1 MTNSSPDNAMMT
13 PTKVGEALN
22 DTFRDYG
29 ILLGGS
35 SMGKGLQKA
44 TTYYI
49 GHHLS
54 AKTVPDYYK
63 LDGAQDLKA
72 DIVSDPAE
80 DSFYVCDI
88 GVVMSQFWQWRKYF
102 PRVESFYA
110 VKCNPDPL
118 VIRTLAILGSNFDCA
133 SRTEF
138 RLVQE
143 ICKDLPR
150 TPEIIYANPCKSRVH
165 LIEAVCK
172 GVKIV
177 TFDNAAEIVKCAAVS
192 KKIKL
197 VLRIITD
204 DKGSQCRLSTKFGAP
219 RQKWRP
225 LLATAKIY
233 GLEVVG
239 VSFHV
244 GSGCRDASRY
254 ELALNDAKEIF
265 EMAENEFGYKMTLL
279 DIGGGFPGETHS
291 TWNPAALDQGLDIHD
306 EKDVNHEGLEV
317 EKINTI
323 EEEKKEEGDDRFMFF
338 TEIAERVSPMLD
350 RLFPEESGVRLI
362 AEPGRYYVAAYST
375 IVTSVVS
382 CRDNAVDS
390 MFTPD
395 AVDDIKASN
404 DLDGISRKE
413 EESLVRRRGE
423 SFAED
428 GNPIMENILEEMAD
442 YSKLFARQ
450 NLAQQGADVYNDPL
464 DLYKEGFA
472 TAVDLLGPP
481 EEDQK
486 DTKFHTKEGMDKCH
500 LTNSATNK
508 AEDAGLLTFAAAG
521 EAVNDVVSQAIADS
535 SPLQDDYAY
544 YINDG
549 VYGAFNN
556 LVFDHATVRA
566 RHFRYTPSFADTVKV
581 SEIDGL
587 RRLHK
592 STTPKLDLE
601 NDKDNKLYASTVFGP
616 TCDSIDVIA
625 RSVLLPKLKV
635 GDWLYFQNMGA
646 YTSAAAS
653 TFNGFTPTDKFY
665 VCSIM
670 PEYFEKL
677 AVGPEAVTDNI
688 NKGKKDEVL

>member
-1 MTNSSPDNAMMT
+1 MT
-13 PTKVGEALN
+13 PVEIRDALH
-22 DTFRDYG
+22 DTFKKNG
-29 ILLGGS
+29 IVLGGAS
-35 SMGKGLQKA
+35 VGKGLQQA
-44 TTYYI
+44 ATYYI
-49 GHHLS
+49 GQHL
-54 AKTVPDYYK
+54 AGKAVPDYYK
-63 LDGAQDLKA
+63 LDGAQDLKV
-72 DIVSDPAE
+72 DIVSDPVE

-88 GVVMSQFWQWRKYF
+88 GVVMSQYWQWRKFF
-102 PRVESFYA
+102 PRVETFYA

-143 ICKDLPR
+143 VCKDLPR
-150 TPEIIYANPCKSRVH
+150 KPEIIYANPCKSRVH

-177 TFDNAAEIVKCAAVS
+177 TFDNAAEIVKCAQVS
-192 KKIKL
+192 KKIQL

-225 LLATAKIY
+225 LLATARRH

-291 TWNPAALDQGLDIHD
+291 TWNPADLDD
-306 EKDVNHEGLEV
+306 EAEVDDDDDDEDDEINEGLEV
-317 EKINTI
+317 EKINNF
-323 EEEKKEEGDDRFMFF
+323 EEEKKSETGDEDDRFMFF

-350 RLFPEESGVRLI
+350 RLFPKESGVRLI
-362 AEPGRYYVAAYST
+362 AEPGRYFVAAYST
-375 IVTSVVS
+375 IMTSIVS
-382 CRDNAVDS
+382 CRDNAVDT
-390 MFTPD
+390 MIAPD
-395 AVDDIKASN
+395 AVDDMRCAN
-404 DLDGISRKE
+404 ELDDISRKD
-413 EESLVRRRGE
+413 EESLVQRRGE
-423 SFAED
+423 SFTED
-428 GNPIMENILEEMAD
+428 GNQMMESILEELSD

-450 NLAQQGADVYNDPL
+450 NLAQQEADVYNDPL
-464 DLYKEGFA
+464 DLYKEGFD

-481 EEDQK
+481 DEHQK
-486 DTKFHTKEGMDKCH
+486 ETKFHSVEGMNRC
-500 LTNSATNK
+500 
-508 AEDAGLLTFAAAG
+508 LLTDVSKSEGDDSGFLSFAAAG
-521 EAVNDVVSQAIADS
+521 EAAVNGVVLQAVADAA
-535 SPLQDDYAY
+535 PLQDDFAY
-544 YINDG
+544 YVNDG

-556 LVFDHATVRA
+556 LMFDHATVRA
-566 RHFRYTPSFADTVKV
+566 RHFSFSPSLVENTKAIERDGFKSLQKGAFPKNELRSKADNT
-581 SEIDGL
+581 
-587 RRLHK
+587 
-592 STTPKLDLE
+592 
-601 NDKDNKLYASTVFGP
+601 LYASTVFGP

-625 RSVLLPKLKV
+625 RSILLPKLKV

-653 TFNGFTPTDKFY
+653 TFNGFTPTEKFY
-665 VCSIM
+665 VCSVM
-670 PEYFEKL
+670 PKYFEKL
-677 AVGPEAVTDNI
+677 ALGPEGEIETA
-688 NKGKKDEVL
+688 KQ